1 MLEPDG
7 FDDERIALGPQLASS
22 EMLAIKQQ
30 CSLKD
35 AQQYFKEH
43 LSIGDY
49 YTEGQQV
56 LGHWFGQGAEDL
68 GLGGVTHLDEFV
80 RLCENLHPHTGEKLT
95 MRQNTM
101 RTDIGHDG
109 LEHASSN
116 RRVFYDFTFS
126 PPKSVSVAAMV
137 GDNPR
142 IVEAHEQAVNEALR
156 QLQSFAATRV
166 RKKGECTDRL
176 TGNIVAAVFQHETS
190 RALDPH
196 LHSHCILFNATFDQV
211 EKKWKA
217 LQNHEML
224 AAQKFVENAYYH
236 ELTRALV
243 KFGYQIE
250 NRPRGDFEIKGIS
263 PELIKRF
270 SKRREEIDQKTRE
283 LLAREPEK
291 AEGNI
296 AAIREN
302 IAHRERG
309 RKIRDIGLETLQALW
324 HGQMTSQE
332 NESLRKLTVNS
343 CPASAAEE
351 NLAEKAVTWAEEHL
365 FERRSV
371 VHEHELWRHALEYAR
386 GREVTIADIQAVTS
400 RRNYHRFD
408 EHPGKVTTREHLL
421 REWEIVQTA
430 KEGLGDCH
438 PLVGHPRPFNPQL
451 DEEQRQALDALV
463 SNINR
468 VSVFRGGAGT
478 GKSFVLRELVEQVRD
493 GGRNA
498 VVLAPQRQQVVD
510 MERAGFP
517 SPTTVASFLAKRELA
532 EGAAV
537 IVDEAGQIGG
547 KQMLELIR
555 LVRER
560 NARLILSGDTRQHG
574 AVEAS
579 DALLAIERHAG
590 VKPAELHKIRRQD
603 PARGQT
609 LDEREHIK
617 QYRQAVKLAASGKL
631 DESFSQLDKMGAGVS
646 CSLSNQAEELATE
659 YLRLAEKNVS
669 AVVISQTWAE
679 VHRVNEQVRDK
690 LKSNGLIGANDVT
703 VQTLEKIDLTRAQK
717 RDERFYPAD
726 AVVVFN
732 QKVREAEAGAK
743 GKLGCIVKAGVLVE
757 VDGRFVTVTDKVL
770 DKITVCR
777 PHETQIAENDRLHL
791 KANRKLASGDRVT
804 NGELVTVKSVR
815 PDGTIKLTDGRV
827 LDSGYREF
835 LPGYAV
841 TSYGSQGKTVDYVLF
856 SDSTV
861 KPATNAQQWYVSIS
875 RGRRGIRIFTPDKE
889 QLRENITRK
898 GDRPSVM
905 DLLAERYKND
915 WFYRLIERRWGKRA
929 AVIMTR
935 SRRGTRRAE
944 KMRQKQNI
952 AHGHARSVVRQSRSI
967 GV

>member
-7 FDDERIALGPQLASS
+7 FDDGRIAIGPQLASF

-95 MRQNTM
+95 MRQNTT

-126 PPKSVSVAAMV
+126 PAKSVSIAAMV
-137 GDNPR
+137 GDDPR

-224 AAQKFVENAYYH
+224 AAQKFVENVYYH
-236 ELTRALV
+236 ELARALV

-371 VHEHELWRHALEYAR
+371 VHEHELWRHALEHAR

-400 RRNYHRFD
+400 RRNYLRFD

-430 KEGLGDCH
+430 KEGLADCH
-438 PLVGHPRPFNPQL
+438 PLVRHPCPFSPQL

-478 GKSFVLRELVEQVRD
+478 GKSFVLRELVEQARD
-493 GGRNA
+493 GGRNV

-517 SPTTVASFLAKRELA
+517 SPTTVSSFLAKRELA

-574 AVEAS
+574 AVEAWM
-579 DALLAIERHAG
+579 LCL
-590 VKPAELHKIRRQD
+590 P
-603 PARGQT
+603 
-609 LDEREHIK
+609 
-617 QYRQAVKLAASGKL
+617 
-631 DESFSQLDKMGAGVS
+631 
-646 CSLSNQAEELATE
+646 SNDMPE
-659 YLRLAEKNVS
+659 
-669 AVVISQTWAE
+669 
-679 VHRVNEQVRDK
+679 
-690 LKSNGLIGANDVT
+690 
-703 VQTLEKIDLTRAQK
+703 
-717 RDERFYPAD
+717 
-726 AVVVFN
+726 
-732 QKVREAEAGAK
+732 
-743 GKLGCIVKAGVLVE
+743 
-757 VDGRFVTVTDKVL
+757 
-770 DKITVCR
+770 
-777 PHETQIAENDRLHL
+777 
-791 KANRKLASGDRVT
+791 
-804 NGELVTVKSVR
+804 
-815 PDGTIKLTDGRV
+815 
-827 LDSGYREF
+827 
-835 LPGYAV
+835 
-841 TSYGSQGKTVDYVLF
+841 
-856 SDSTV
+856 
-861 KPATNAQQWYVSIS
+861 
-875 RGRRGIRIFTPDKE
+875 
-889 QLRENITRK
+889 
-898 GDRPSVM
+898 
-905 DLLAERYKND
+905 
-915 WFYRLIERRWGKRA
+915 
-929 AVIMTR
+929 
-935 SRRGTRRAE
+935 
-944 KMRQKQNI
+944 
-952 AHGHARSVVRQSRSI
+952 
-967 GV
+967 